1 MCPNYFN
8 GVRAEYKCKK
18 SIAAEGDR
26 ACDSISSALLKGA
39 KITLKEFV
47 FKFLLASIIHAI

>member
-18 SIAAEGDR
+18 SIQQRET